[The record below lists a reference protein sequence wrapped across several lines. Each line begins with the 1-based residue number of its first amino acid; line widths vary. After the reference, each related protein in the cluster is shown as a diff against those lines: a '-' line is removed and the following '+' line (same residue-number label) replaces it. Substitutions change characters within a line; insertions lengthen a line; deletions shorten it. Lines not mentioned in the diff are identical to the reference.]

1 MSAPAMPASISG
13 TDLQNSLAAFLHQLG
28 GNGSSSTDVV
38 PPEIFGPFLGSVR
51 DLAVMSPNKEFV
63 KQPQKDFRPARLI
76 ISKEQIGSKDF
87 WGFLGQAAQVAI
99 PLIVGAVTGKDFQG
113 KAYTPPTDPKS
124 VIPAGVDKDFW
135 DALGGFLTNV
145 TPIVL
150 DALQGK
156 DFNPG
161 NVNLGALPLQK
172 DINWGQVAQT
182 GLQLLPFVLSLF

>member
-1 MSAPAMPASISG
+1 MSAPVMPASSSG
-13 TDLQNSLAAFLHQLG
+13 TDIQSQLAAFLHQLS
-28 GNGSSSTDVV
+28 GNGSSSTGIV

-51 DLAVMSPNKEFV
+51 DLALMSPNKEFV
-63 KQPQKDFRPARLI
+63 KQPQKDFRPTSLT

-87 WGFLGQAAQVAI
+87 WSFLGQAAQVAI

-113 KAYTPPTDPKS
+113 KAYAPPADPKS

-156 DFNPG
+156 DFNPA
-161 NVNLGALPLQK
+161 NVNVAALPLQK
-172 DINWGQVAQT
+172 DVDWGQVAQT